1 MKSRNLLVGF
11 HESKLGIGMI
21 MLMAVMLQSA
31 VFAQLAPT
39 GTIDATM
46 TDLQYL
52 SLMRNNQISGQLD
65 PADVLKAR
73 NQADNLRSSSAI
85 GLKWTEVGP
94 DNFGGR
100 TRALI
105 IDNRDQSGKTIFAG
119 SVAGGIWK
127 STTGGL
133 TWTQISTGGLVL
145 NVSTMSQAPNGDIYV
160 GTGENFSTGRY
171 NKFDGFIGQGI
182 FKSTDGNNFSR
193 LNSTNPGTFN
203 NPDAE
208 WAFINKVA
216 ADNNKVVAATNNGI
230 RYSSDGGQTWTMAK
244 ANGVELTGM
253 GTEAKIAAD
262 GAIAAVVDYQ
272 LYVSDNGSID
282 GFKLRS
288 TGAGND
294 SLPNTGIKRIEVAFA
309 PSDPSVLYAV
319 LVADGTQTVF
329 FKENQ
334 MRGVFVSKDKGVSW
348 RMIGPGGSNIFNVF
362 GNAGGTSFRGEYA
375 VAITVDPT
383 NPDRVLL
390 GGVNVWTGLK
400 MQEDGFYNWVQRS
413 FGESGIY
420 FHNLSLVPSSPLELY
435 MTSDKGIAYTDN
447 YLTFNVKLLNKN
459 YKTSMFYSVASDD
472 KGHLLGGSQGNGIVY
487 IDGTGNTVESGVNI
501 IPIVD
506 GQARSIFTGGT
517 VEISLVQPL
526 TMFYSTTGGE
536 LWRSP
541 DLGLSVANNF
551 LYGTEITNANAGVF
565 NLPFR
570 LWESFNNIY
579 SRDSVS
585 VKATEDLDAGT
596 VVTAYSN
603 NNKFPFRYT
612 LTQPLQEGDS
622 VWIQDKIS
630 SIMFIGTTN
639 AVYMSRD
646 VLNFA
651 KLPSWDKIANVS
663 GVPTCLA
670 YSSDANNLFVGTQQG
685 SLLRISNLALAYDS
699 IRADIRSSGCIV
711 SYSVIKEFEG
721 RYVTSVAVDPNN
733 SNIVIVTLGNYGN
746 EEFVYRTVNA
756 LDQTPVFTAIQG
768 NLPAMPVYS
777 SLIEMNNS
785 SRLIIGTDFGIYT
798 TETLSQNPNW
808 TEENEGMGSLPVM
821 MIRQQTVDRPA
832 IDDIPGV
839 SNFGAIYL
847 ASYGN
852 GLFEN
857 RKFVGFNE
865 EPWNNPAQNTSSIEI
880 FPNPVN
886 AEMSFALDLN
896 ADDQVSLDIFNFTGQ
911 LIKHYELGIPGK
923 GRHIFTKQMRE
934 LPNGTYLLRIVAG
947 KSVKTGKFIVTR

>member
-11 HESKLGIGMI
+11 HEFKLGIGII
-21 MLMAVMLQSA
+21 MFMAVVLQTA

-39 GTIDATM
+39 GVMNPTL
-46 TDLQYL
+46 TDQQYL
-52 SLMRNNQISGQLD
+52 SQMRNNQVSGNLN

-73 NQADNLRSSSAI
+73 EQSDNLRGASAI
-85 GLKWTEVGP
+85 GLNWSEVGP

-100 TRALI
+100 TRSLI
-105 IDNRDQSGKTIFAG
+105 IDNRDQTGKTIFAG
-119 SVAGGIWK
+119 SVAGGVWK
-127 STTGGL
+127 STTEGL

-203 NPDAE
+203 NPVAE
-208 WAFINKVA
+208 WAFVNKVA
-216 ADNNKVVAATNNGI
+216 AGDNKVIAATNNGLK
-230 RYSSDGGQTWTMAK
+230 YSSDGGQTWTMAK
-244 ANGVELTGM
+244 ADGVELTGL
-253 GTEAKIAAD
+253 GTEAKISTD

-272 LYVSDNGSID
+272 LYVSVNGAAD

-288 TGAGND
+288 TGTGND

-319 LVADGTQTVF
+319 LVADGTQTA

-334 MRGVFVSKDKGVSW
+334 MRGVFVSKDKGVTW

-375 VAITVDPT
+375 VALTVDPA

-413 FGESGIY
+413 FGEGGVY
-420 FHNLSLVPSSPLELY
+420 FHNLSVVPSNPLALY
-435 MTSDKGIAYTDN
+435 MASDKGISYTDN
-447 YLTFNVKLLNKN
+447 YLAFNVKSLNKN

-472 KGHLLGGSQGNGIVY
+472 KGHLLGGAQGNGIVY
-487 IDGTGNTVESGVNI
+487 IDGSGNSAEAGVNI
-501 IPIVD
+501 IPMVD

-517 VEISLVQPL
+517 VEISLIQPL
-526 TMFYSTTGGE
+526 TMLYSTTGGE

-541 DLGLSVANNF
+541 DLGVSVANDF
-551 LYGTEITNANAGVF
+551 LYGTEVTNLNANVF

-585 VKATEDLDAGT
+585 VKATENLQAGT
-596 VVTAYSN
+596 EVTAYSN
-603 NNKFPFRYT
+603 NNKYPFRYK

-651 KLPSWDKIANVS
+651 KIPSWDKIAELS
-663 GVPTCLA
+663 GVPTCMA

-685 SLLRISNLALAYDS
+685 QLLRISNLALAYDS
-699 IRADIRSSGCIV
+699 IRADVRSSGCIV
-711 SYSVIKEFEG
+711 SYTVIKEFEG
-721 RYVTSVAVDPNN
+721 RYITSIAVDPNN
-733 SNIVIVTLGNYGN
+733 SNTVIVTLGNYGN
-746 EEFVYRTVNA
+746 NEYVFRTTNS
-756 LDQTPVFTAIQG
+756 LDQTPVFTSMQG

-777 SLIEMNNS
+777 SLVELNNS

-798 TETLSQNPNW
+798 TETLSNNPNW
-808 TEENEGMGSLPVM
+808 TAENEGMGSLPVM
-821 MIRQQTVDRPA
+821 MIRQQTVNRPA
-832 IDDIPGV
+832 IDGIPGV
-839 SNFGAIYL
+839 GNFGAIYI

-857 RKFVGFNE
+857 RKFVGINE
-865 EPWNNPAQNTSSIEI
+865 QPWNGPVGNKSSIEI

-886 AEMSFALDLN
+886 TEMSFALELN
-896 ADDQVSLDIFNFTGQ
+896 AEDQVSVDIFNFTGQ
-911 LIKHYELGIPGK
+911 LIKHYELGMPGK
-923 GRHIFTKQMRE
+923 GRHVFTKQMNE
-934 LPNGTYLLRIVAG
+934 LPNGTYLLRVVAG
-947 KSVKTGKFIVTR
+947 KAVKTGKFIVSR